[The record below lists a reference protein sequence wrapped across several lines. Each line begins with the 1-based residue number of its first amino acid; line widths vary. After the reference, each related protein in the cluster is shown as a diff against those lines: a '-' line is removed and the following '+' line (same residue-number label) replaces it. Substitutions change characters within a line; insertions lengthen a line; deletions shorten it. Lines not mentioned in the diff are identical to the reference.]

1 MFDWVLN
8 GPVIVFEK
16 VIQKLLIDACAL
28 VHWSFQLMA
37 VIFYNFYWEGSV
49 KRFFITV
56 VSNVYS
62 L

>member
-8 GPVIVFEK
+8 GPVIVLEK

-37 VIFYNFYWEGSV
+37 AIFLNSYRAGSV

-56 VSNVYS
+56 VCNVDI